1 MHGRVHPWPTD
12 MLQDLWRNL
21 ETPAAG
27 DAPGAVAADDLVALE
42 FSGPDAVSFLQGYL
56 TCDTTTLTDAEPR
69 GAALCSL
76 KGRVVTFG
84 WCLRSA
90 AGVVYLVHRSLEDVL
105 AGFMKPYLAF
115 SKTRLVPLPDDH
127 LIVIGADPARDG
139 NVAPGVM
146 VSLVSSEEQLR
157 TLRDTWGPSS
167 RRYVDHALIDAGVPW
182 LTADTSGEFLPQM
195 LNLAALGA
203 VSFDKG
209 CYLGQEVVA
218 RAQHRG
224 QVKRH
229 LQALRVHDGAELP
242 APGLTLSDPEGKPAG
257 VVIQSAAGF
266 GSTPARCL
274 AVLQDG
280 SDGPFRA
287 GASELVRDDGPR

>member
-1 MHGRVHPWPTD
+1 
-12 MLQDLWRNL
+12 MLQDLWRTL
-21 ETPAAG
+21 QTPAAG
-27 DAPGAVAADDLVALE
+27 DVPGAVAADDLVALE

-56 TCDTTTLTDAEPR
+56 TCDTATLNEVEPR

-90 AGVVYLVHRSLEDVL
+90 AGVVYLVHRSLQDVL
-105 AGFMKPYLAF
+105 AAFMKPYLAF
-115 SKTRLVPLPDDH
+115 SKTRLGTLAADH
-127 LIVIGADPARDG
+127 LILIGADPARDG
-139 NVAPGVM
+139 NVAPGV
-146 VSLVSSEEQLR
+146 LVRLISSEEQLR

-229 LQALRVHDGAELP
+229 LQALSVQPDAELP
-242 APGLTLSDPEGKPAG
+242 VAGAAVSDADGKHAG
-257 VVIQSAAGF
+257 TVIQSAAAF
-266 GSTPARCL
+266 GTTPARCL

-280 SDGPFRA
+280 TDGPFRA